1 MKYKVLIDTIYKMN
15 RKHLYFELILNKLV
29 IMLIFI
35 RLKLIPRPILMEYH
49 LTKEI
54 MRYIT
59 DTLGKTSNIMVY
71 GKQALDG
78 IHVLRTTEK
87 EIWNSWEVVC
97 HCISRC

>member
-1 MKYKVLIDTIYKMN
+1 
-15 RKHLYFELILNKLV
+15 
-29 IMLIFI
+29 MLIFI
-35 RLKLIPRPILMEYH
+35 RLKLIPRPILMGYH

-54 MRYIT
+54 MRYIK
-59 DTLGKTSNIMVY
+59 DILEKTPNIMVY

-87 EIWNSWEVVC
+87 EIWNSWGMVC